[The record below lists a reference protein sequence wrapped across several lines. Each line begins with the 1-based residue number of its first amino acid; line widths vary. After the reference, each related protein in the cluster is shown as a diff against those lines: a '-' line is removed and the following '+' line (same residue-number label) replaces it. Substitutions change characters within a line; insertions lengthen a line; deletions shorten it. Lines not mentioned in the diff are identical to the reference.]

1 MSLDR
6 LLSQFDALAEHGT
19 NIARIRKLLII
30 NVIKRSISRDGFLQ
44 RAAAAKA
51 QIALASKNPG
61 GKVSKTRNQDLALP
75 DVLLKIPTEAFGRL
89 GDIAEIEKGLTAIQ
103 KSKPGPYPLVV
114 TAETRSSNETFDF
127 EGPAVV
133 IPMVSSTGHGHASL
147 KRIHYQEG
155 KFAAGNILSVV
166 KPKLPELLNTRFLY
180 EYLTAFK
187 EELLVARMVGTAN
200 VSLTINA
207 LRDIPVPLIQGE
219 DVAKVDELMALCDR
233 LEAQL
238 KERDVKQAALA
249 KAAMAKF
256 TEDPTPENLQLLFH
270 PSFSIEPEDLRKSI
284 LALAVQGKLVA
295 QNPNDEP
302 ADQLLAKLMKRDAKD
317 TGRRKKSQPVL
328 AFTHDEIPYELPHG
342 WAWERLGNIG
352 ETNIGLTYS
361 PQDVSDV
368 GIPVLRSS
376 NVQNGKLDFNDLVRV
391 KCEPKQSTMVQDGDL
406 LICARNGSKALVG
419 KVAIIEG
426 LNEPAAFGAF
436 MAIYR
441 SVVNQYLYYFI
452 RSPLFRQ
459 MIDEVNTTTINQI
472 TQNNLRSTLA
482 PIPPLAEQRRIVEK
496 VKQLLTLIDSLETQL
511 EASRTTSEK
520 LLEAMVAELTNA

>member
-19 NIARIRKLLII
+19 NIAKIRKLLII

-44 RAAAAKA
+44 RAATAKA
-51 QIALASKNPG
+51 QIALTSQKTG
-61 GKVSKTRNQDLALP
+61 GKNSKTRNQDLALP
-75 DVLLKIPTEAFGRL
+75 DVLLKIPAEAFGRL

-166 KPKLPELLNTRFLY
+166 KPKLPDLLNTRFLY

-200 VSLTINA
+200 VSLTING

-249 KAAMAKF
+249 KAALAKF

-270 PSFSIEPEDLRKSI
+270 PSFSIEPEDLRKMAIS
-284 LALAVQGKLVA
+284 LAIKGRLVP
-295 QNPNDEP
+295 QDPNDES
-302 ADQLLAKLMKRDAKD
+302 AATSCGLDTATTGISLA
-317 TGRRKKSQPVL
+317 
-328 AFTHDEIPYELPHG
+328 ELPHG
-342 WAWERLGNIG
+342 WIWTNLDTLSEINGGFAFKSTDYTEEGIRVVRISDFNEFGFQDHKVVRHPFSAEFQRFTLEEKNILVAMTG
-352 ETNIGLTYS
+352 GTVGKSYFVRFLPEPMVVNQRVATIKVSGSVS
-361 PQDVSDV
+361 PNYID
-368 GIPVLRSS
+368 IVLRSEMTQEVIRKVKNS
-376 NVQNGKLDFNDLVRV
+376 TNDNISMSDI
-391 KCEPKQSTMVQDGDL
+391 K
-406 LICARNGSKALVG
+406 
-419 KVAIIEG
+419 G
-426 LNEPAAFGAF
+426 LR
-436 MAIYR
+436 I
-441 SVVNQYLYYFI
+441 
-452 RSPLFRQ
+452 PL
-459 MIDEVNTTTINQI
+459 
-472 TQNNLRSTLA
+472 
-482 PIPPLAEQRRIVEK
+482 PPLAEQIRIVKK
-496 VKQLLTLIDSLETQL
+496 VDQLVALVNTLEAQL
-511 EASRTTSEK
+511 EASRMTGEK
-520 LLEAMVAELTNA
+520 LLEAMVAELTAA